1 MNNSGKQIINI
12 FLDDSGVFV
21 GGQADTYFIYAGYVF
36 IGKDEKDDARRQ
48 YRTLSDAIRKSLG
61 RTGELKAQHLT
72 GTKHKRSLVTVL
84 KNYES
89 LACVVH
95 LPSVR
100 QSIMGNKLSI
110 HRYKDYALKIAI
122 KRKLQALIGAGRID
136 PALETELNIFID
148 EQHTSTNG
156 FYSLRESIREE
167 FVNGIHNLD
176 YGTFYPPLFTGGAT
190 ITVQFCDSS
199 SNYLIQASDC
209 LANRMY
215 TSFNYSLP
223 KLRQQLP
230 KLDVIL
236 LP

>member
-1 MNNSGKQIINI
+1 MSSSGKQIINI

-21 GGQADTYFIYAGYVF
+21 IGQAHQYFIYAGYVF
-36 IGKDEKDDARRQ
+36 VGKSERDGARRE
-48 YRTLSDAIRKSLG
+48 YRTLSDKIRKSMG

-72 GTKHKRSLVTVL
+72 GTKHKKSLVTVL
-84 KNYES
+84 DGYES

-95 LPSVR
+95 LPRVR
-100 QSIMGNKLSI
+100 NSITSDKLSI

-122 KRKLQALIGAGRID
+122 KRKLEALIGAGRID
-136 PALETELNIFID
+136 PSLDTDLNIYID

-156 FYSLRESIREE
+156 FYSLKESIREE

-176 YGTFYPPLFTGGAT
+176 YGTFYPPLFMNGAT
-190 ITVQFCDSS
+190 ITVRFCDSS
-199 SNYLIQASDC
+199 SNYLVQASDF

-223 KLRQQLP
+223 ELRQLP
-230 KLDVIL
+230 KLQVIT